1 MDRMGHL
8 LVHTWLHCFFRRH
21 LILPRRGRE
30 RSRAVHACQ
39 VVPVSSSQTPKLPD
53 SQTPKL
59 QTPKLPNSNFPNSQT
74 PTLPHSEIPN
84 SQTPKLPNA
93 KRPKLPNSRLPDSQT
108 PSSQTPKLTNS
119 QTPQRRRR
127 VPYSQT
133 PNSFNS
139 TPKLQTPNSFNLTWP
154 RAPRRLAWPPGR
166 NGGKV
171 GPSSRFRQQRLRGP
185 QGLRGSLT
193 RRRQGLPGVPHLL
206 QAELHVGR
214 QLHRFVVA

>member
-1 MDRMGHL
+1 MTAENL
-8 LVHTWLHCFFRRH
+8 LVHTWQRTKRMRKTAGICSFTPGFIVFVRRH

-84 SQTPKLPNA
+84 
-93 KRPKLPNSRLPDSQT
+93 
-108 PSSQTPKLTNS
+108 
-119 QTPQRRRR
+119 
-127 VPYSQT
+127 SQT

>member
-84 SQTPKLPNA
+84 
-93 KRPKLPNSRLPDSQT
+93 
-108 PSSQTPKLTNS
+108 
-119 QTPQRRRR
+119 
-127 VPYSQT
+127 SQT